1 MVGEKRRENASKN
14 ETFEEKI
21 RPKVT
26 PLLLLAAESAVVCE
40 KLTHNF

>member
-1 MVGEKRRENASKN
+1 MVGEKRWENAAKN
-14 ETFEEKI
+14 ETFADKN